1 MIYIFY
7 SLNEMRPLLDK
18 PIFLNSFEES
28 FESRG
33 SNLIRN
39 RLIVLVNTSKR
50 FALMVEEVKGLVCY
64 SFIH

>member
-7 SLNEMRPLLDK
+7 SQNERHPLVDK

-28 FESRG
+28 FESA
-33 SNLIRN
+33 NLIRN
-39 RLIVLVNTSKR
+39 RLIILVNTSKR